1 MNCVRI
7 LALQKKMSRE
17 ILSMVTCQHRN
28 VGSGEAVGTRPVPS
42 DFGRS
47 VNPISTKKSR
57 LCPPNYYPPFRF
69 SDLPPSLL
77 HTMSWPRHGNFNHGN
92 CTQQWNNPHMQLD
105 SPIKHSSVEH
115 FFFPFQLS
123 IFFLLSPKKEN
134 MSIGLKLV
142 RASQS
147 AEIE

>member
-17 ILSMVTCQHRN
+17 ILSMVTCQHRD
-28 VGSGEAVGTRPVPS
+28 VGSGEAGGTRPP
-42 DFGRS
+42 
-47 VNPISTKKSR
+47 PQISKPYLNQGGQIMPTK
-57 LCPPNYYPPFRF
+57 LLFPPPFRF
-69 SDLPPSLL
+69 SNHPPSLL

-115 FFFPFQLS
+115 FFFFKLS
-123 IFFLLSPKKEN
+123 NFFPLSPLKEN

-142 RASQS
+142 QS
-147 AEIE
+147 ESFCRMIK